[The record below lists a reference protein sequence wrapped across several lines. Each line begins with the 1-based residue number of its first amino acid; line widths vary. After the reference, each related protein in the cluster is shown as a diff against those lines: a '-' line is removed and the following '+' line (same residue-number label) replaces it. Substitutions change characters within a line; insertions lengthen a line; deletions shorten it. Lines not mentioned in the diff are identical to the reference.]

1 MMEDALYELKEAIY
15 ARRQEWE
22 AAKNPQH
29 STSVFVCNR
38 RIQKLNQALELIAK
52 IEYIDEYT
60 KQ

>member
-1 MMEDALYELKEAIY
+1 MMENALSQLKDAIH

-22 AAKNPQH
+22 DAKNPQH

-38 RIQKLNQALELIAK
+38 RIQKLNQALELIAV
-52 IEYIDEYT
+52 IECIDEYT